1 MALTPLMEQYYKI
14 KENYKD
20 SILLYR
26 MGDFYETFDDD
37 AKIVSQVLGIALTK
51 RGKTEQMEDIPLAG
65 FPYHALDNY
74 LYKLVK
80 AGYSV
85 AICEQVE
92 DPKQAKGIVKRE
104 VIEVITPGVAISD
117 KILNHRQNNYL
128 CSIVIDKKYCG
139 ISFSDVSTGEFHV
152 YEIETN
158 KLIEQL
164 LFINPAELLIQ
175 KKDKQLYETTLSR
188 NLPETKITKI
198 DDWIYSY
205 DYCEELLQKH
215 FNVSSLKGFGI
226 DKLDLGVIAAGV
238 NLHYL
243 RETQKAN
250 LVHIR
255 KIMFYNPSDYMMLD
269 SSTKRNLEIIYSIQ
283 DYSREGTLIS
293 ILDKTLTPQGA
304 RLLKK
309 WISAPLIKLKP
320 ILKRQQAVKYLYDN
334 EEIRSKLQKYL
345 KEIADLERI
354 VSKLSTGKANP
365 REVIALKNSLIQ
377 IKNIK
382 NLLVD
387 ATNDVI
393 IQIDA
398 NLNPLDELVELID
411 NMLAENPP
419 AAIIDGNVIKQGY
432 SQELDELRDLS
443 NNAKEWLV
451 NFQNQERERTG
462 ISSLKVNYN
471 KVFGYYIEITNTH
484 KEKVP
489 DNYIRKQ
496 TLVNSE
502 RYITDELKNY
512 ETKILT
518 ASEKIYQ
525 IELDLFNEL
534 KDKII
539 SYVDIIQ
546 YNSKMVAMLDCFQSF
561 AQISKD
567 YNYVLPKVDEST
579 IIEIKQ
585 GRHPVVERILPPG
598 ESFTPNDVYL
608 DTEKQQIIVLTG
620 PNMAGKSVFLRQT
633 GLIVLLAQIGCM
645 VPAEYARIGIV
656 DRIFT
661 RVGASDNIAAGEST
675 FLVEMQEAANIIN
688 NATHRSLILLDE
700 VGRGTSTFDGIS
712 IAWAITEYIHE
723 NPSIAART
731 IFATHYHEL
740 NEMAKIFPRIKNYKV
755 DVKELD
761 DKVIFLHKVTE
772 GFADHS
778 YGIHVAKMGGLPEW
792 IINRANEIL
801 DHLEGRE
808 QTVINLKKTKIIRMP
823 RKTNTDEYSLFDF
836 ADDLRNEIAQ
846 IQLDEITP
854 LEALHK
860 LDELKRKINIENKN
874 VQND

>member
-14 KENYKD
+14 KEQYKD
-20 SILLYR
+20 AILLYR

-80 AGYSV
+80 AGYRV

-104 VIEVITPGVAISD
+104 VIEVVTPGVAISE
-117 KILNHRQNNYL
+117 KILNHKINNYL
-128 CSIVIDKKYCG
+128 CSVYIDKKFSG
-139 ISFSDVSTGEFHV
+139 ISFSDVSTGEFYV
-152 YEIETN
+152 YEIETT

-175 KKDKQLYETTLSR
+175 KKDKQLYETTLIK
-188 NLPETKITKI
+188 NLPETKITKLE
-198 DDWIYSY
+198 DWIFSY

-215 FNVSSLKGFGI
+215 FNVASLKGFGI
-226 DKLDLGVIAAGV
+226 DKLDLGIIAAGA
-238 NLHYL
+238 NLQYL
-243 RETQKAN
+243 KETQKAN
-250 LVHIR
+250 LPHIR

-269 SSTKRNLEIIYSIQ
+269 NATKRNLEIIYSIQ

-293 ILDKTLTPQGA
+293 ILDKTCTSQGA

-309 WISAPLIKLKP
+309 WISAPLIKIKP
-320 ILKRQQAVKYLYDN
+320 IHKRQQAVKFLYNDDN
-334 EEIRSKLQKYL
+334 LRKSLQNAL
-345 KEIADLERI
+345 KEISDLERI
-354 VSKLSTGKANP
+354 VSKISTGKANP
-365 REVIALKNSLIQ
+365 REIIALKNSLIQ

-382 NLLVD
+382 NLLAD
-387 ATNDVI
+387 AENDVI
-393 IQIDA
+393 LQINA
-398 NLNPLDELVELID
+398 NLNQLDELVELID
-411 NMLAENPP
+411 KMLNDNPP
-419 AAIIDGNVIKQGY
+419 VSIIDGNVIKQGY
-432 SQELDELRDLS
+432 NSELDELRNLS

-451 NFQNQERERTG
+451 NFQNQEREKTG
-462 ISSLKVNYN
+462 ISSLKVNFN

-489 DNYIRKQ
+489 DDYIRKQ

-502 RYITDELKNY
+502 RYITEELKNY

-518 ASEKIYQ
+518 AAEKIYQ

-534 KDKII
+534 RNNII
-539 SYVDIIQ
+539 GYIDTIQ
-546 YNSKMVAMLDCFQSF
+546 FNSKMIAMLDCFQSF
-561 AQISKD
+561 AQVSKD
-567 YNYVLPKVDEST
+567 YNYVMPKVDDSN
-579 IIEIKQ
+579 IIDIKQ

-608 DTEKQQIIVLTG
+608 DTDKQQIIILTG
-620 PNMAGKSVFLRQT
+620 PNMAGKSVYLRQT

-645 VPAEYARIGIV
+645 VPAECARIGIV

-688 NATHRSLILLDE
+688 NASYKSLILLDE

-712 IAWAITEYIHE
+712 IAWALTEYLHE

-761 DKVIFLHKVTE
+761 DKVIFLHKVSE

-792 IINRANEIL
+792 IVNRANEIL
-801 DHLEGRE
+801 NHLEGRE
-808 QTVINLKKTKIIRMP
+808 QTVINLKKTKLIRMP
-823 RKTNTDEYSLFDF
+823 RKHNKDEYNLFEF
-836 ADDLRNEIAQ
+836 IDDSIRTELAQ

-854 LEALHK
+854 IEALHK
-860 LDELKRKINIENKN
+860 LDELKKKINLEN
-874 VQND
+874 NDE